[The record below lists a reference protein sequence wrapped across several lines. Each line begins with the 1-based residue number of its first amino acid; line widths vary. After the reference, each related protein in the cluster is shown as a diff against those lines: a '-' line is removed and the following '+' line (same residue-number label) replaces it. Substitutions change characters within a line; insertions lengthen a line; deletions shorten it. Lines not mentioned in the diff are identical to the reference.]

1 MNLTEKLLPVALL
14 GAEWVLWLLIFL
26 SVISVAVM
34 IERLWYFRATAFD
47 FEQLRKELDA
57 LLHKEDVP
65 GAQKRIAVLTGI
77 EGEVISAGLAA
88 MDRGA
93 TAVDKAMGSAKS
105 AAKLKLERNLAFLGT
120 LGNNAPFV
128 GLFGTVIGVIKAFH
142 DLASKKGQGPE
153 AVMGSLSEALI
164 ATAVGLLVAIP
175 AVAAFNYFQR
185 RTRARIASTD
195 SLAQLVLSHA
205 HDERDLPVTGSHS
218 PSAAAAS
225 LKLPGTA

>member
-1 MNLTEKLLPVALL
+1 MSLTEKLLPVALL
-14 GAEWVLWLLIFL
+14 GAEWVLWTLIAL

-34 IERLWYFRATAFD
+34 IERWWYFRVTSFEFD
-47 FEQLRKELDA
+47 RLRKELDA
-57 LLHKEDVP
+57 LLAREDVP
-65 GAQKRIAVLTGI
+65 GAQKRVAQLTGI
-77 EGEVISAGLAA
+77 EGEVVGAGLAA

-142 DLASKKGQGPE
+142 DLSTKKGQGPE
-153 AVMGSLSEALI
+153 VVMGSLSEALI

-185 RTRARIASTD
+185 RVRARIASTD
-195 SLAQLVLSHA
+195 ALAQLVLSHA
-205 HDERDLPVTGSHS
+205 HDERELPVT
-218 PSAAAAS
+218 AS
-225 LKLPGTA
+225 SGAR